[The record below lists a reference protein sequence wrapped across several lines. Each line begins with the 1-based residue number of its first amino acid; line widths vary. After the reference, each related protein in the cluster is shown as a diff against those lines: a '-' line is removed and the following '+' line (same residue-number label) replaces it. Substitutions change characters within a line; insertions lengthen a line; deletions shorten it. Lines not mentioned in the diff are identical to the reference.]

1 MTNAANGAVAANG
14 DRLTLRVDELRREA
28 DGVLSLRLTD
38 PLGAALPS
46 WEPGAHVDVRFAN
59 GVERQYSLCST
70 AADGGGWR
78 IAVLREHSSRGGSR
92 YVHETLRPGDEV
104 TVSRPLNTFAYE
116 PGEGEAA
123 ESVFVA
129 GGIGIT
135 ALLPMVRAAE
145 AAGRPWRLL
154 YLGRS
159 RERMAFLADPAL
171 APGRT
176 RVFDADAGGRADLA
190 AELRALPAGSR
201 VYACGPARMLDALE
215 ELALDWPEGTLRIER
230 FAAKPLAEPVSSDVF
245 EVEAQR
251 SGMTVEVEPGCSIL
265 AALERAGIPVPSSCL
280 EGICGT
286 CETTIVDG
294 VADHRDSILSPAERE
309 ENETMMV
316 CVSRA
321 VSPRLVLDL

>member
-1 MTNAANGAVAANG
+1 MNSATSE
-14 DRLTLRVDELRREA
+14 RLTLRVDELRREA
-28 DGVLSLRLTD
+28 DGVLSLRLAD
-38 PLGAALPS
+38 PSGRPLPA
-46 WEPGAHVDVRFAN
+46 WTPGEHVDVRFAN
-59 GVERQYSLCST
+59 GVERQYSLCSGP
-70 AADGGGWR
+70 ADGEAWR

-92 YVHETLRPGDEV
+92 YVHETLRPGDLV
-104 TVSRPLNTFAYE
+104 TVSHPLDTFGYE
-116 PGEGEAA
+116 QGADY
-123 ESVFVA
+123 VFVA

-145 AAGRPWRLL
+145 AGGAAWRLL

-159 RERMAFLADPAL
+159 RERMAFLTDAL
-171 APGRT
+171 LRDERT
-176 RVFDADAGGRADLA
+176 RVFDAAAGGRADLA
-190 AELRALPAGSR
+190 GELRSLPSGVR

-215 ELALDWPEGTLRIER
+215 ELALDWPPGTLRVER
-230 FAAKPLAEPVSSDVF
+230 FAAKPLAEPLSNDVF
-245 EVEAQR
+245 EVEAAR

-265 AALERAGIPVPSSCL
+265 AALERAGIPVPNSCL

-286 CETTIVDG
+286 CETAIVDG

-321 VSPRLVLDL
+321 VSPRLVLDV